1 MNIFKKIINYLS
13 FFIKLLW
20 SIIVYMPTFFIR
32 ALTVVIICIFIVS
45 FFSKIS
51 DGIEEGTALFIP
63 MDGILVEHA
72 QEITSFEAF
81 FGRNRS
87 NEIEL
92 NNIINVI
99 KTASKDKKI
108 STLVINLSN
117 FQGGY
122 PADISYFCEALDD
135 FKKIKD
141 KKIIAIADQYTQAS
155 YIIASF
161 ADQIILHPS
170 GGVLL
175 TGWSSKRVFIKDFL
189 DKLDVKVLQF
199 SKGEYKSAT
208 ETFTRSSMSD
218 ESKES
223 NSKLFE
229 VIWKSISN
237 SIENNRNL
245 KSGFIENLSFSFSN
259 EDYASLAEAAL
270 SQGLVDNLMTRVE
283 TEKYLHTQ
291 FPDEKLDWKFIH
303 YKNYQI
309 DTSRKNK
316 NIIGVVSI
324 AGTILDG
331 NQPRGNAGGENISEL
346 IKKARNEKNLKA
358 LVLRVNTPGG
368 SAFASEI
375 IREQILAI
383 KERDIPVVVSMGGVA
398 ASGGY
403 WVSADSDYI
412 FAHDSTVTGSI
423 GVAAI
428 LFDAQNTIQKIG
440 LNEDGIENSPY
451 GGGLNNS
458 VLLSSPSEEVVEL
471 IQGVVDTLYEN
482 FIEIVANGRSIS
494 IEEANLIAKG
504 RVWSGIDALEVGL
517 IDQIGSFHDAVE
529 KAQNL
534 AGIKSFYLKEYNQ
547 TKNNISFIMEFFNLF
562 SSNDNFDIKDGF
574 FANIKKEFAA
584 IFKWSEKL
592 NDRNQLYYICE
603 ECIINN

>member
-20 SIIVYMPTFFIR
+20 SIIVYIPTFFIR

-245 KSGFIENLSFSFSN
+245 KSGFIENFSFSISN
-259 EDYASLAEAAL
+259 EDYASLSEAAL

-283 TEKYLHTQ
+283 TEKYLRTK

>member
-20 SIIVYMPTFFIR
+20 SIIAYIPTFFIR
-32 ALTVVIICIFIVS
+32 VLTVIIVCILIIS
-45 FFSKIS
+45 FFSKIT
-51 DGIEEGTALFIP
+51 DGIDEGTALFIP

-72 QEITSFEAF
+72 QEISSFEAF

-92 NNIINVI
+92 NNIINII
-99 KTASKDKKI
+99 KAASNDKKI

-245 KSGFIENLSFSFSN
+245 KSGFIENFSFSISN
-259 EDYASLAEAAL
+259 EDYASLSEAAL
-270 SQGLVDNLMTRVE
+270 SQGLVDDLMTRVE
-283 TEKYLHTQ
+283 TEKYLRTK

-562 SSNDNFDIKDGF
+562 SSEDNFDIKGGF
-574 FANIKKEFAA
+574 FANLKKEFVS

>member
-245 KSGFIENLSFSFSN
+245 KSGFIENFSFSISN
-259 EDYASLAEAAL
+259 EDYASLSEAAL
-270 SQGLVDNLMTRVE
+270 SQGLVDDLMTRVE
-283 TEKYLHTQ
+283 TEKYLRTK

-494 IEEANLIAKG
+494 IEETNLIAKG

-534 AGIKSFYLKEYNQ
+534 AGIKSYYLKEYNQ

>member
-1 MNIFKKIINYLS
+1 
-13 FFIKLLW
+13 
-20 SIIVYMPTFFIR
+20 MPTFFIR

-245 KSGFIENLSFSFSN
+245 KSGFIENFSFSISN
-259 EDYASLAEAAL
+259 EDYASLSEAAL
-270 SQGLVDNLMTRVE
+270 SQGLVDDLMTRVE
-283 TEKYLHTQ
+283 TEKYLRTK

-494 IEEANLIAKG
+494 IEETNLIAKG

-534 AGIKSFYLKEYNQ
+534 AGIKSYYLKEYNQ

>member
-20 SIIVYMPTFFIR
+20 SIIAYIPTFFIR
-32 ALTVVIICIFIVS
+32 VLTVIIICILIVS
-45 FFSKIS
+45 FFSKIT
-51 DGIEEGTALFIP
+51 DGIDEGTALFIP

-218 ESKES
+218 ESKEA

-383 KERDIPVVVSMGGVA
+383 KKRDIPIVVSMGGVA

>member
-20 SIIVYMPTFFIR
+20 SIIAYIPTFFIR
-32 ALTVVIICIFIVS
+32 VLTVIIVCILIIS
-45 FFSKIS
+45 FFSKIT
-51 DGIEEGTALFIP
+51 DGIDEGTALFIP

-72 QEITSFEAF
+72 QEISSFEAF

-92 NNIINVI
+92 NNIINII
-99 KTASKDKKI
+99 KAASNDKKI

-218 ESKES
+218 ESKEA

-245 KSGFIENLSFSFSN
+245 KSGFIENLIFSFSN

>member
-20 SIIVYMPTFFIR
+20 SIIAYIPTFFIR
-32 ALTVVIICIFIVS
+32 ALTVIIICIFIVS

-218 ESKES
+218 ESKEA

-237 SIENNRNL
+237 SVENNRNL
-245 KSGFIENLSFSFSN
+245 KSGFIENLSFSLSN

-270 SQGLVDNLMTRVE
+270 SQCLVDNLMTRVE
-283 TEKYLHTQ
+283 IEKYLHTQ

-534 AGIKSFYLKEYNQ
+534 AGIKSYYLKEYNQ

>member
-245 KSGFIENLSFSFSN
+245 KSGFIENFSFSISN
-259 EDYASLAEAAL
+259 EDYASLSEAAL
-270 SQGLVDNLMTRVE
+270 SQGLVDDLMTRVE
-283 TEKYLHTQ
+283 TEKYLRTK

>member
-1 MNIFKKIINYLS
+1 M
-13 FFIKLLW
+13 
-20 SIIVYMPTFFIR
+20 
-32 ALTVVIICIFIVS
+32 
-45 FFSKIS
+45 
-51 DGIEEGTALFIP
+51 
-63 MDGILVEHA
+63 
-72 QEITSFEAF
+72 
-81 FGRNRS
+81 
-87 NEIEL
+87 
-92 NNIINVI
+92 
-99 KTASKDKKI
+99 
-108 STLVINLSN
+108 
-117 FQGGY
+117 
-122 PADISYFCEALDD
+122 
-135 FKKIKD
+135 
-141 KKIIAIADQYTQAS
+141 
-155 YIIASF
+155 
-161 ADQIILHPS
+161 
-170 GGVLL
+170 
-175 TGWSSKRVFIKDFL
+175 
-189 DKLDVKVLQF
+189 
-199 SKGEYKSAT
+199 
-208 ETFTRSSMSD
+208 
-218 ESKES
+218 
-223 NSKLFE
+223 
-229 VIWKSISN
+229 
-237 SIENNRNL
+237 
-245 KSGFIENLSFSFSN
+245 
-259 EDYASLAEAAL
+259 
-270 SQGLVDNLMTRVE
+270 
-283 TEKYLHTQ
+283 
-291 FPDEKLDWKFIH
+291 
-303 YKNYQI
+303 
-309 DTSRKNK
+309 
-316 NIIGVVSI
+316 
-324 AGTILDG
+324 
-331 NQPRGNAGGENISEL
+331 
-346 IKKARNEKNLKA
+346 
-358 LVLRVNTPGG
+358 RVNTPGG

>member
-20 SIIVYMPTFFIR
+20 SIIAYIPTFFIR
-32 ALTVVIICIFIVS
+32 VLTVIIVCILIIS
-45 FFSKIS
+45 FFSKIT
-51 DGIEEGTALFIP
+51 DGIDEGTALFIP

-72 QEITSFEAF
+72 QEISSFEAF

-92 NNIINVI
+92 NNIINII
-99 KTASKDKKI
+99 KAASKDKKI

-218 ESKES
+218 ESKEA

-494 IEEANLIAKG
+494 IEETNLIAKG

-534 AGIKSFYLKEYNQ
+534 AGIKSYYLKEYNQ